1 MAKDVIIIPADG
13 DIQFKNE
20 QGTESGRI
28 AQSGDNLVFSNAVG
42 DVLLGD
48 GSSDI
53 YVGDGINNVDIVFE
67 QDGEIRGEVGSGVTL
82 TLGSNDTTLYVT
94 GSTLA
99 FQKDGGNVGIGT
111 TSPSRP
117 LHVIKSGDNE
127 VARFESDQTTC
138 FVELEDVNT
147 TGQIL
152 LGTQGNDFKIHTG
165 GSERMRIDGN
175 GNVGI
180 GTTDPSYTLEVAG
193 PDSSTGTI
201 KWKNAGS
208 RKPGYL
214 YSDSAGVAI
223 YDTTLSTAGIY
234 LAGNNRIDFRVNS
247 SERMRI
253 DSTGAVG
260 IGTTSPGYKL
270 DVDGDIGLSGNIV
283 DANTGEEIQIGTN
296 DIRVELKH
304 LQSEYG
310 LWARS
315 PSLSTRAMGIDG
327 ASTYMGLYTN
337 STEKVRITS
346 DGNVGIG
353 TTSPEG
359 LLQISRDASTAYDGT
374 NDSGQSNIG
383 ASLTIQN
390 PNTTTNSFAQVNMQV
405 SADSNRAVGR
415 IVTIAKGGASSD
427 MAFVTEN
434 TGVRGEKVRI
444 ASDGNVGIGTTT
456 PSATLTV
463 GGEVHISSSNAIG
476 KIEGTTGGNLV
487 LNNTTGEWQFKA
499 NGSSVNS
506 ATINASLITLNEDV
520 YATGDVGI
528 GTNSP
533 VGKLNIV
540 TGTSGVT
547 MDIANQA
554 NGSFSFSNNAGGA
567 PLPTLIG
574 RSDSSIGISLI
585 GATSDTN
592 TNGDMSFNVREN
604 DNTDFSTLTS
614 TAFSFGRY
622 STKLLTILRNGA
634 VGIGTS
640 SPGYTLEVDGGT
652 DNTIA
657 SFVST
662 DAGSFISFVDDSTT
676 SGEYVQIGA
685 VGNELAIRTN
695 NASVVRIDDS
705 GNVGIGTTTPSA
717 KLTVEE
723 TGTSQESVLRLIGT
737 NTSDAASQVSE
748 IVSYQK
754 SGGAAQETSL
764 DFRVRKNA
772 DAYASPTTVMTLT
785 DGAVGI
791 GTTTPSAKLDIEGGA
806 VRIGGNAPTGSVASF
821 LYLDAPASKDSVL
834 NFHQAG
840 SQVGKLGYDASLG
853 GIAFVAGAGSFATAD
868 AVILDNGNFGIG
880 TTSPQSPLHIYTG
893 DGGTYSPNTNHDDL
907 TIEGSTNIG
916 LQLFSP
922 ATTYQYIAF
931 GDPGSVNAGY
941 IRYYHGTNEMVFR
954 TNGGDRVT
962 IDNSGNTDISGDTYV
977 SGDVGIGTT
986 SPNNEL
992 EILGS
997 NSPRISLRTSNEAV
1011 NEALELGFQVGTGA
1025 NASSNSVGLIKSVIT
1040 QATPSALI
1048 GDMEFQTNSGDA
1060 ISTKMII
1067 KGDGNVGINM
1077 DSPISSL
1084 HIGDGNDTVSSV
1096 LYSTDILNIS
1106 AQNTAPGF
1114 NIISAGSSEF
1124 NRGVFKATRS
1134 RGTLASPTAA
1144 VNGDYIFSLLGV
1156 IYDGGAG
1163 RATAGVEMRAD
1174 GTVSSGNAPQRIEF
1188 QTGLTTSRST
1198 RMTIKSNGNVGINTT
1213 SPGTDLDVNG
1223 DTTTDNL
1230 YLATNIIHEGN
1241 TNTKIGFGTNT
1252 INLSTSTLSTSLSI
1266 GSTGTI
1272 TLGDYGSGTKT
1283 GTAAYTLAV
1292 DSSGNIIET
1301 SGGGGGESFQDVTDT
1316 GNTTTNDIT
1325 IGASSTPTATLNIV
1339 GNGTG
1344 DTTDAL
1350 LVENSGLTDLFKIT
1364 DSGNFYMRHSTRSN
1378 SIIINNN
1385 DTTGTGASCTLIG
1398 DLAGYGSNLNGG
1410 FLTAVGRNAA
1420 YNSTGGGNST
1430 IMGGYA
1436 AYACGNLFGTVAIG
1450 SNAGRSA
1457 SNAYYNTAVG
1467 SEACN
1472 GSSLRYS
1479 VAIGAWAG
1487 RGTGTSLQDR
1497 NIYIGY
1503 QTAYNS
1509 NLNDGNTV
1517 IGARLQSG
1525 STEGLSNTVI
1535 IGSDNAERLRIDST
1549 GKFKFDSYGAGSFTG
1564 TQTVNLE
1571 ADSSGNVIERLE
1583 ERGTFSVSTDGTG
1596 DGSFSHSLG
1605 ETPTIVLMTCD
1616 SIGGTVTT
1624 ICVTGKSSTTIS
1636 VKSSQRNATVTGYYI
1651 VSS

>member
-111 TSPSRP
+111 TSPSAK
-117 LHVIKSGDNE
+117 LHVAGGAIFDTDTGNDPFYITRLGSTTEALSIE
-127 VARFESDQTTC
+127 VTDSTVIFESIQDEIADTYGSFS
-138 FVELEDVNT
+138 FVLDGGTSYGNFIVRRGTEDP
-147 TGQIL
+147 IL
-152 LGTQGNDFKIHTG
+152 HV
-165 GSERMRIDGN
+165 DGN
-175 GNVGI
+175 GKVGI
-180 GTTDPSYTLEVAG
+180 GTTTPSTNLHIFDSGTIYTNLIEGLTLSNNAAG
-193 PDSSTGTI
+193 TNDRLPAITWDYGTAGTPTFAAIETTRASSTGGNLVFHTAQT
-201 KWKNAGS
+201 NG
-208 RKPGYL
+208 
-214 YSDSAGVAI
+214 
-223 YDTTLSTAGIY
+223 TLTEG
-234 LAGNNRIDFRVNS
+234 
-247 SERMRI
+247 MRI
-253 DSTGAVG
+253 DSSQNVG
-260 IGTTSPGYKL
+260 IGTTSPSEKL
-270 DVDGDIGLSGNIV
+270 HVDGRVLVEDDFIIGRSTST
-283 DANTGEEIQIGTN
+283 DATN
-296 DIRVELKH
+296 KSFRFGVTH
-304 LQSEYG
+304 
-310 LWARS
+310 
-315 PSLSTRAMGIDG
+315 
-327 ASTYMGLYTN
+327 YTN
-337 STEKVRITS
+337 AEEPFVPILGSSTSTGNFAYIGGGTSLANAATTIAFYTAANNTTTSGTERMRITNN
-346 DGNVGIG
+346 GNVGIG
-353 TTSPEG
+353 TTSPGEKLHVYQGNIEIEAAAASAQG
-359 LLQISRDASTAYDGT
+359 LIFSENGT
-374 NDSGQSNIG
+374 QTMGIKYQGGQSG
-383 ASLTIQN
+383 N
-390 PNTTTNSFAQVNMQV
+390 PIDIFRYQDNTT
-405 SADSNRAVGR
+405 
-415 IVTIAKGGASSD
+415 
-427 MAFVTEN
+427 
-434 TGVRGEKVRI
+434 KVRF
-444 ASDGNVGIGTTT
+444 T
-456 PSATLTV
+456 
-463 GGEVHISSSNAIG
+463 
-476 KIEGTTGGNLV
+476 
-487 LNNTTGEWQFKA
+487 
-499 NGSSVNS
+499 
-506 ATINASLITLNEDV
+506 
-520 YATGDVGI
+520 
-528 GTNSP
+528 
-533 VGKLNIV
+533 
-540 TGTSGVT
+540 
-547 MDIANQA
+547 
-554 NGSFSFSNNAGGA
+554 
-567 PLPTLIG
+567 
-574 RSDSSIGISLI
+574 
-585 GATSDTN
+585 
-592 TNGDMSFNVREN
+592 
-604 DNTDFSTLTS
+604 
-614 TAFSFGRY
+614 
-622 STKLLTILRNGA
+622 
-634 VGIGTS
+634 
-640 SPGYTLEVDGGT
+640 
-652 DNTIA
+652 
-657 SFVST
+657 
-662 DAGSFISFVDDSTT
+662 
-676 SGEYVQIGA
+676 
-685 VGNELAIRTN
+685 
-695 NASVVRIDDS
+695 
-705 GNVGIGTTTPSA
+705 
-717 KLTVEE
+717 E
-723 TGTSQESVLRLIGT
+723 TGYV
-737 NTSDAASQVSE
+737 
-748 IVSYQK
+748 
-754 SGGAAQETSL
+754 
-764 DFRVRKNA
+764 
-772 DAYASPTTVMTLT
+772 
-785 DGAVGI
+785 
-791 GTTTPSAKLDIEGGA
+791 
-806 VRIGGNAPTGSVASF
+806 
-821 LYLDAPASKDSVL
+821 
-834 NFHQAG
+834 
-840 SQVGKLGYDASLG
+840 
-853 GIAFVAGAGSFATAD
+853 
-868 AVILDNGNFGIG
+868 GIG
-880 TTSPQSPLHIYTG
+880 TTSPAYKLDVDGDINLQLGDNIRFGSQLAMKKESNGELQLYGGTNSS
-893 DGGTYSPNTNHDDL
+893 DGGFVFNTWNGSAYEASA
-907 TIEGSTNIG
+907 TIN
-916 LQLFSP
+916 
-922 ATTYQYIAF
+922 
-931 GDPGSVNAGY
+931 
-941 IRYYHGTNEMVFR
+941 
-954 TNGGDRVT
+954 
-962 IDNSGNTDISGDTYV
+962 NSKRLGV
-977 SGDVGIGTT
+977 GTT

-997 NSPRISLRTSNEAV
+997 NSPRISLRTSNEAAD
-1011 NEALELGFQVGTGA
+1011 EALELGFQVGTGA
-1025 NASSNSVGLIKSVIT
+1025 NASSNSVGIIKSVIT

-1048 GDMEFQTNSGDA
+1048 GDMEFQTNSGDS

-1106 AQNTAPGF
+1106 ALNTAPGF

-1144 VNGDYIFSLLGV
+1144 VSGDYIFSLLGV

-1188 QTGLTTSRST
+1188 QTGTTTSRST
-1198 RMTIKSNGNVGINTT
+1198 RMTIKSSGNVGIGTT

-1241 TNTKIGFGTNT
+1241 TNTTIGFGTNT

-1325 IGASSTPTATLNIV
+1325 IGASSTPTATLNVV
-1339 GNGTG
+1339 GSGTG

-1364 DSGNFYMRHSTRSN
+1364 DSGNFYMKHATRTN

-1398 DLAGYGSNLNGG
+1398 NNAGYGSNLNGG
-1410 FLTAVGRNAA
+1410 FLTAVGLNAA
-1420 YNSTGGGNST
+1420 NNATGGGSSVA
-1430 IMGGYA
+1430 IGGYA
-1436 AYACGNLFGTVAIG
+1436 AYSCGNLFGTVAIG
-1450 SNAGRSA
+1450 NNAGRGA
-1457 SNAYYNTAVG
+1457 GNAYYNVAVG
-1467 SEACN
+1467 AEACKD
-1472 GSSLRYS
+1472 SSIRYS
-1479 VAIGAWAG
+1479 VCIGGWAG

-1497 NIYIGY
+1497 NVYIGY

-1517 IGARLQSG
+1517 IGARLQSS

-1636 VKSSQRNATVTGYYI
+1636 VKSSQRSATVTGYYI
-1651 VSS
+1651 ISS

>member
-434 TGVRGEKVRI
+434 AGVRGEKVRI
-444 ASDGNVGIGTTT
+444 TSDGNV
-456 PSATLTV
+456 
-463 GGEVHISSSNAIG
+463 
-476 KIEGTTGGNLV
+476 
-487 LNNTTGEWQFKA
+487 
-499 NGSSVNS
+499 
-506 ATINASLITLNEDV
+506 
-520 YATGDVGI
+520 
-528 GTNSP
+528 
-533 VGKLNIV
+533 
-540 TGTSGVT
+540 
-547 MDIANQA
+547 
-554 NGSFSFSNNAGGA
+554 
-567 PLPTLIG
+567 
-574 RSDSSIGISLI
+574 
-585 GATSDTN
+585 
-592 TNGDMSFNVREN
+592 
-604 DNTDFSTLTS
+604 
-614 TAFSFGRY
+614 
-622 STKLLTILRNGA
+622 
-634 VGIGTS
+634 
-640 SPGYTLEVDGGT
+640 
-652 DNTIA
+652 
-657 SFVST
+657 
-662 DAGSFISFVDDSTT
+662 
-676 SGEYVQIGA
+676 
-685 VGNELAIRTN
+685 
-695 NASVVRIDDS
+695 
-705 GNVGIGTTTPSA
+705 
-717 KLTVEE
+717 
-723 TGTSQESVLRLIGT
+723 
-737 NTSDAASQVSE
+737 
-748 IVSYQK
+748 
-754 SGGAAQETSL
+754 
-764 DFRVRKNA
+764 
-772 DAYASPTTVMTLT
+772 
-785 DGAVGI
+785 
-791 GTTTPSAKLDIEGGA
+791 
-806 VRIGGNAPTGSVASF
+806 
-821 LYLDAPASKDSVL
+821 
-834 NFHQAG
+834 
-840 SQVGKLGYDASLG
+840 
-853 GIAFVAGAGSFATAD
+853 
-868 AVILDNGNFGIG
+868 GIG

-1084 HIGDGNDTVSSV
+1084 HIGDGNDTISSV
-1096 LYSTDILNIS
+1096 LYSTDIVNIS

-1241 TNTKIGFGTNT
+1241 TNTTIGFGTNT